1 MEEFKKEGS
10 SIDEDVISFDEE
22 VSKIKLGGCLPG
34 GDISADDSEITPKN
48 AFDDIQLE
56 NHLSVQ
62 SKRM

>member
-22 VSKIKLGGCLPG
+22 VSKIKLGACLPG

-48 AFDDIQLE
+48 AFEDIHLE
-56 NHLSVQ
+56 KHLSVH